1 MRCVNRWINDENP
14 LEKAATIAERHD
26 FCTPLDEVDAAARI
40 LDPILTALRAAG
52 ASASSS
58 SDDTGASSAEEARRG
73 ERGYCAP
80 PFGCFLKDYF
90 ISEW

>member
-1 MRCVNRWINDENP
+1 MCVGRWINDENP

-26 FCTPLDEVDAAARI
+26 FSTPLDEVDAAARI
-40 LDPILTALRAAG
+40 LDPVLTALK
-52 ASASSS
+52 
-58 SDDTGASSAEEARRG
+58 SAEDLVELSSQGGVNDR
-73 ERGYCAP
+73 ESGYCAP